1 MQTTSF
7 VHVYKIHHNTTND
20 SAADDSTA
28 TGGSELRLR
37 FVQFHLRHQT
47 FDALLE
53 LAVLRGIDERID
65 TAVDERQHY
74 GEVVEPVHE
83 TVNVNS

>member
-1 MQTTSF
+1 MQ
-7 VHVYKIHHNTTND
+7 H
-20 SAADDSTA
+20 
-28 TGGSELRLR
+28 LRLVR
-37 FVQFHLRHQT
+37 ISRDTSYHAS
-47 FDALLE
+47 DAVLE
-53 LAVLRGIDERID
+53 LTVGRGVDERID